1 MRTFSTLKDQV
12 ALYED
17 QIAELKR
24 RIEMHIEEM
33 IVVLDSNATFNH
45 ANEEGGGLP
54 EDEEESRPKS
64 FIIAKDTIIRCS
76 NLQQEELIDE
86 ALKARFL
93 ARIFREYRRNLEHAK
108 RV

>member
-1 MRTFSTLKDQV
+1 VT
-12 ALYED
+12 LYED

-33 IVVLDSNATFNH
+33 IVVLDSNATFH

-76 NLQQEELIDE
+76 NLQ
-86 ALKARFL
+86 
-93 ARIFREYRRNLEHAK
+93 
-108 RV
+108 